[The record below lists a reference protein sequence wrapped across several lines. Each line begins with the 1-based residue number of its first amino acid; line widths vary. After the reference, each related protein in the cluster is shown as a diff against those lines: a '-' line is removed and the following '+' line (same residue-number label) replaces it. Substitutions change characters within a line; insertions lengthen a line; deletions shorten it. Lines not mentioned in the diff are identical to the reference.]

1 MGRWFLVRH
10 GETDWNVEGRA
21 QGQMHVPLN
30 DRGLVQ
36 AEAIAARLRPMR
48 FTAVYASDLRRVTQT
63 AELIMRGRDVPLVTL
78 PALRERGFGEWEG
91 LTFTEMEAR
100 FPERY
105 AALFSGDD
113 TSAAPGGESERQL
126 YERVAAG
133 VDRLLEAHSGDDGN
147 LLMVAHGGSLCATIV
162 RLLAL
167 PSGSME
173 RFSSG
178 NCGLSIVT
186 VYEGGFAALDLMN
199 DRNHLGVRAVSGELV
214 LLLGGA
220 RSGKSAAAER
230 LAQAGR
236 RVLFIATAE
245 ALDEDMRRR
254 IAAHRERRPSG
265 WDTLEEPLDPAG
277 RAGPIVSRYDTVV
290 LDCLTLWV
298 SNLLLRHEDDPGA
311 EELILD
317 AAGGLLDLIE
327 RSTATWILI
336 SNEVG
341 LGVVPPSPLG
351 RAYRDALGRVNQLA
365 AARAGRVYLMVA
377 GLALELKELN
387 AQPLT
392 QLGM

>member
-30 DRGLVQ
+30 DKGLAQ
-36 AEAIAARLRPMR
+36 AEAIATRLRPMR

-63 AELIMRGRDVPLVTL
+63 AEAIMRGRDLPLVTL

-147 LLMVAHGGSLCATIV
+147 LLMVAHGGSLCAAIV

-199 DRNHLGVRAVSGELV
+199 DRNHLES
-214 LLLGGA
+214 
-220 RSGKSAAAER
+220 
-230 LAQAGR
+230 
-236 RVLFIATAE
+236 
-245 ALDEDMRRR
+245 
-254 IAAHRERRPSG
+254 
-265 WDTLEEPLDPAG
+265 EP
-277 RAGPIVSRYDTVV
+277 
-290 LDCLTLWV
+290 
-298 SNLLLRHEDDPGA
+298 
-311 EELILD
+311 
-317 AAGGLLDLIE
+317 
-327 RSTATWILI
+327 
-336 SNEVG
+336 
-341 LGVVPPSPLG
+341 
-351 RAYRDALGRVNQLA
+351 
-365 AARAGRVYLMVA
+365 
-377 GLALELKELN
+377 
-387 AQPLT
+387 
-392 QLGM
+392 

>member
-30 DRGLVQ
+30 DKGLAQ

-48 FTAVYASDLRRVTQT
+48 FTDVYASDLRRVTQT
-63 AELIMRGRDVPLVTL
+63 AEPIMRGRDVPLVTL

-147 LLMVAHGGSLCATIV
+147 LLVVAHGGSLCAAIV
-162 RLLAL
+162 RLLGL

-186 VYEGGFAALDLMN
+186 VYEGGFAALDLLN
-199 DRNHLGVRAVSGELV
+199 DRNHLES
-214 LLLGGA
+214 
-220 RSGKSAAAER
+220 
-230 LAQAGR
+230 
-236 RVLFIATAE
+236 
-245 ALDEDMRRR
+245 
-254 IAAHRERRPSG
+254 
-265 WDTLEEPLDPAG
+265 EP
-277 RAGPIVSRYDTVV
+277 
-290 LDCLTLWV
+290 
-298 SNLLLRHEDDPGA
+298 
-311 EELILD
+311 
-317 AAGGLLDLIE
+317 
-327 RSTATWILI
+327 
-336 SNEVG
+336 
-341 LGVVPPSPLG
+341 
-351 RAYRDALGRVNQLA
+351 
-365 AARAGRVYLMVA
+365 
-377 GLALELKELN
+377 
-387 AQPLT
+387 
-392 QLGM
+392 

>member
-1 MGRWFLVRH
+1 MTKDHALTGLRLGYLLASRPVVERVGRFQHSWSVNAAAQAAGIAALADPGHVERGRAAARAGREYLRRQLARLELPCTASAANFLLVRVGDAAAIRMRLLREHRVCVRDCASFGLPEHVRIGVRRMEDCRRLAGACRRFWGRPMGRWFLVRH

-30 DRGLVQ
+30 DKGLAQ

-63 AELIMRGRDVPLVTL
+63 AEPIMRGRDVPLVTL

-133 VDRLLEAHSGDDGN
+133 VDRLLEQHGGDDGN
-147 LLMVAHGGSLCATIV
+147 LLVVAHGGSLCAAIV

-199 DRNHLGVRAVSGELV
+199 DRNHLES
-214 LLLGGA
+214 
-220 RSGKSAAAER
+220 
-230 LAQAGR
+230 
-236 RVLFIATAE
+236 
-245 ALDEDMRRR
+245 
-254 IAAHRERRPSG
+254 
-265 WDTLEEPLDPAG
+265 EP
-277 RAGPIVSRYDTVV
+277 
-290 LDCLTLWV
+290 
-298 SNLLLRHEDDPGA
+298 
-311 EELILD
+311 
-317 AAGGLLDLIE
+317 
-327 RSTATWILI
+327 
-336 SNEVG
+336 
-341 LGVVPPSPLG
+341 
-351 RAYRDALGRVNQLA
+351 
-365 AARAGRVYLMVA
+365 
-377 GLALELKELN
+377 
-387 AQPLT
+387 
-392 QLGM
+392 